1 MGDGDGVMLDL
12 VLGLAPSS
20 GRDRSNEFFGGRRER
35 TLLVWN
41 PRTLAGHLHPART
54 AAQVAS
60 KILTFN

>member
-12 VLGLAPSS
+12 VFGLAPSS
-20 GRDRSNEFFGGRRER
+20 GRDRSNEFFGLWER